1 MNKEKRTEMDN
12 DVKLS
17 KYWDGN
23 RLRNTIT
30 LMEQFWMLMN
40 DKGLDDTHRKCAKR
54 LFEHERRLAMCLVM
68 KDFPE
73 DFTTDRFINSM
84 YIDDMFKGYGENA

>member
-1 MNKEKRTEMDN
+1 MDN

-40 DKGLDDTHRKCAKR
+40 DKELDEKHRICAKR
-54 LFEHERRLAMCLVM
+54 LFEHERRLAMCLIM

-73 DFTTDRFINSM
+73 VFKTDKFINSM
-84 YIDDMFKGYGENA
+84 YIDDMFKGYGENN